1 MSPNDERLWERSRQ
15 YVPNKR
21 VSMLRLLRWRKMRR
35 TKRNRKSL
43 LAYWWAPVAVTLT
56 MAAGIFFAAMGLPE
70 GNLREGESL
79 PEPGLYVVY
88 TTQEMMTRLV
98 RAENVRRIALAL
110 NDDEVGISLKAILPE
125 PPLYRAQTLE
135 SQDYYALPVSEK
147 HLSVEGF
154 LPPMAEEVMAYP
166 AQYAVKWLPDAAL
179 SASGFKVELPSPGA
193 DVRETSAG
201 NLREGES
208 LPEPGLYVVYTT
220 QEMMTRLVRAENVRR
235 IALAL
240 NDDEVGISLKAIL
253 PEPPLYRAQTL
264 ESQDYYALPVSEKHL
279 SVEGFLPPMAEE
291 VMAYPAQYAVKWLP
305 DAALSA
311 SGFKVELPS
320 PGADVRETSAR
331 FGVRLNA
338 AGHVVD
344 VLRLAPA
351 GRETAWLRQLRMAL
365 LKGRGT
371 NAAQGVIRIYWN
383 AEGEE

>member
-110 NDDEVGISLKAILPE
+110 NDDEVGISLKAVLPE
-125 PPLYRAQTLE
+125 PPLYRAQTVE
-135 SQDYYALPVSEK
+135 SPDYYALPVSEK
-147 HLSVEGF
+147 RLSAEGF

-166 AQYAVKWLPDAAL
+166 AQCAVKWLPDAAL
-179 SASGFKVELPSPGA
+179 SASGFKVELP
-193 DVRETSAG
+193 
-201 NLREGES
+201 L
-208 LPEPGLYVVYTT
+208 
-220 QEMMTRLVRAENVRR
+220 
-235 IALAL
+235 
-240 NDDEVGISLKAIL
+240 
-253 PEPPLYRAQTL
+253 
-264 ESQDYYALPVSEKHL
+264 
-279 SVEGFLPPMAEE
+279 
-291 VMAYPAQYAVKWLP
+291 
-305 DAALSA
+305 
-311 SGFKVELPS
+311 

-338 AGHVVD
+338 SGHVVD

-371 NAAQGVIRIYWN
+371 NAAQGVIRIYWD